1 MTVLN
6 ADQAALRDAVR
17 ELAQDKIAPRAA
29 EIDQSGEFPW
39 DVVKLLAEHDFFAA
53 PFPAEYGGLGAD
65 MVSSLL
71 VVEELSRVCATS
83 GLIPAVQEL
92 GSLPLLN
99 GGTEEQKQRW
109 VPDLAAG
116 KRLAAFALTEAGA
129 GSDAASM
136 RTRATRD
143 GRDWVIN
150 GEKRF
155 ISQGDVAD
163 LVAVFAVTD
172 TDPEA
177 VKRHRHVTCF
187 YVEKGTAGFSSPRVE
202 HKMGIRGSTTAELA
216 FGDARVPDSN
226 RVGEVGDGWALAMK
240 TFERSRPGIAAQ
252 AVGIAQGA
260 LDVAAKYASER
271 KQFGRP
277 IGEFQMIAAMLADM
291 ATQTEAARQL
301 LYAAAEHIDVND
313 AHAARWASMAKVF
326 CGDTAMAVT
335 TDAVQVLGGYGYT
348 TEYPAER
355 MMRDAKITQL
365 YEGTQQIQRL
375 IIARDVLSAFRDS

>member
-6 ADQAALRDAVR
+6 ADQMALRDAVR
-17 ELAQDKIAPRAA
+17 ELAEEKIAPRAA
-29 EIDQSGEFPW
+29 AIDQSGEFPW
-39 DVVKLLAEHDFFAA
+39 DVVELLAQHDFFAA

-65 MVSSLL
+65 MISSLL

-99 GGTEEQKQRW
+99 GGSDEQKQRW

-116 KRLAAFALTEAGA
+116 KLLAAFALTEAGA

-136 RTRATRD
+136 RTRARRD
-143 GRDWVIN
+143 GDVWVLN

-155 ISQGDVAD
+155 ISQGDMAG
-163 LVAVFAVTD
+163 LVALFAQTD
-172 TDPEA
+172 DDSA
-177 VKRHRHVTCF
+177 AIKGHRHVTCF
-187 YVEKGTAGFSSPRVE
+187 YVEKDTPGFTAPRVE

-216 FGDARVPDSN
+216 FADARVPDAN
-226 RVGEVGDGWALAMK
+226 RVGEIGDGWALAMK

-260 LDVAAKYASER
+260 LDVAAQYANER

-277 IGEFQMIAAMLADM
+277 IGEFQMISGMLADM
-291 ATQTEAARQL
+291 ATRTEAARQL
-301 LYAAAEHIDVND
+301 LYAAAERIDAGD
-313 AHAARWASMAKVF
+313 EHATRWAAMAKLF

-348 TEYPAER
+348 TEYPVER

-375 IIARDVLSAFRDS
+375 IIARDVLSAYR